1 MIKGLLFIFFIILT
15 AAGFYWIKPNSSVKS
30 YSKPVPVAKKA
41 ISDTITIAAVGDIMM
56 GSAFP
61 STANL
66 ADDDAKGSFAAT
78 EEYLKSADVTFGN
91 LEGVFLNQGNSDK
104 CKTSSTA
111 CYAFR
116 MPERYVK
123 NLVQAGF
130 DVMSVANNH
139 SGDFNAAGR
148 KRTTEILDSAKIN
161 FAGFTT
167 HPSAIFKK
175 NGIIYGF
182 CAFAPN
188 EGTVSINDLANA
200 KTLIS
205 ALKRKVDIV
214 IVSFHGGAEG
224 AKYQHVTRKSEFF
237 YTQNRGNVY
246 EFAHA
251 AIDAG
256 ADLILG
262 HGPHVT
268 RAVELYKKRFIAY
281 SLGNFCTYGMFN
293 LEGVNGTAPLMQ
305 LKISGKGEFISANVI
320 SILQR
325 KNQHAVIDPE
335 KNVLNRL
342 RELTT
347 SDFPESKLRILNTG
361 IIIPKE

>member
-1 MIKGLLFIFFIILT
+1 MIKGVLFLFFIILT
-15 AAGFYWIKPNSSVKS
+15 AALFYWIKPHYSDKV
-30 YSKPVPVAKKA
+30 YSKPVTVSKKVLP
-41 ISDTITIAAVGDIMM
+41 DTIIIAAVGDIMM

-61 STANL
+61 STDNL
-66 ADDDAKGSFAAT
+66 PADDAKGSFAAT
-78 EEYLKSADVTFGN
+78 EEYLKSADITFGN
-91 LEGVFLNQGNSDK
+91 LEGVFLNYGNSDK

-116 MPERYVK
+116 MPERYIQNIVE
-123 NLVQAGF
+123 AGF

-148 KRTTEILDSAKIN
+148 KRTAEILDSAKIN

-167 HPSAIFKK
+167 HPSTIFKK
-175 NGIIYGF
+175 NGITYGF

-200 KTLIS
+200 KTIIS
-205 ALKRKVDIV
+205 DLKSKVDIV

-224 AKYQHVTRKSEFF
+224 AKYQHVNRKSEFF

-246 EFAHA
+246 QFAHA
-251 AIDAG
+251 VIDAG
-256 ADLILG
+256 ADLVLG

-293 LEGVNGTAPLMQ
+293 LNGVNGTAPLMQ
-305 LKISGKGEFISANVI
+305 IKVSNKGEFISANVI

-325 KNQHAVIDPE
+325 KNQHSIIDPE
-335 KNVLNRL
+335 KNALNRL
-342 RELTT
+342 QELTA
-347 SDFPESKLRILNTG
+347 SDFPESELQILNTG
-361 IIIPKE
+361 MIIPKE